1 MNLPNGYPLQ
11 NGKYR
16 LTHVVGQGG
25 FGITYKGV
33 WYTEVK
39 GPLGT
44 IKTEVPICVKEY
56 FFKDYCYRDPD
67 SFAVKVHSETGRAL
81 FEKFKEKLIKEA
93 KILSDVHHPHIVNV
107 LEVFEEND
115 TAYIAMEYISGNSLK
130 YKMDKEGIMPEA
142 RVLRYMRQIGEAL
155 QFVHE
160 KNILHL
166 DIKPSNILID
176 QSGKARLIDFGVSK
190 RYDIEQQETSTT
202 MLTLSKGFASIEQYD
217 NEGTQ
222 SFSPC
227 PDIYSLGATMY
238 NLLTGKIP
246 TESILRAARPLPSP
260 RDLNPS
266 ISAKTE
272 AAIIKAMEIVPA
284 DRFQSMSEMLAALD
298 FPEVEEEEIKKDI
311 SSPEYFEEDE
321 TTILFTTRLPQSGK
335 DEGDET
341 VLNNVDIPAVPKK
354 KKRKVTLISLLIIIF
369 ASIGSAVALL
379 VQRSKAVPPVAEVLN
394 SVPEGNNNPVSDS
407 TVPVVI
413 DENNTSGV
421 VEAEPETVSESKEE
435 NASVRPNSQEKT
447 IVKPETTPKQ
457 TDPVK
462 QKVEPV
468 VNDIKQP
475 VTAPSVPTEAEMNAE
490 FEALIASGKNKMAVA
505 DASSDAADF
514 IKATEEI
521 ADAGTDFSK
530 AARIKMTDELISLI
544 EKRKVKEEEILLAGR
559 KALYDE
565 VKPFGELMIVQ
576 KKETQKFGAID
587 ANARER
593 IKCKYLAA
601 YQTQQGY
608 RAFLR
613 EDDLFDIYNAEGIMI
628 SERLPDYY

>member
-1 MNLPNGYPLQ
+1 MNLPNGHLLQ
-11 NGKYR
+11 NRKYR

-33 WYTEVK
+33 WFTEVK

-67 SFAVKVHSETGRAL
+67 SFEVKVHSETGKAL

-107 LEVFEEND
+107 LEVFEENN

-130 YKMDKEGIMPEA
+130 YMMDKEGVLPEA
-142 RVLRYMRQIGEAL
+142 RVLRYVHQIGEAL

-160 KNILHL
+160 KNVLHL

-222 SFSPC
+222 NFSPC

-246 TESILRAARPLPSP
+246 TESILRATRPLPAP
-260 RDLNPS
+260 RELNPA
-266 ISAKTE
+266 ISPKTE

-284 DRFQSMSEMLAALD
+284 DRFQSVSEMLAALD
-298 FPEVEEEEIKKDI
+298 FPEAEEEEIKKDI

-321 TTILFTTRLPQSGK
+321 TTILFTTRLPQSK
-335 DEGDET
+335 TDEGDET
-341 VLNNVDIPAVPKK
+341 VLNNVDQPSIPKK

-369 ASIGSAVALL
+369 ASIASAWVLL
-379 VQRSKAVPPVAEVLN
+379 VQRNKPVPPVVEVLN
-394 SVPEGNNNPVSDS
+394 AAPKGNSDPVSE
-407 TVPVVI
+407 TVATDI
-413 DENNTSGV
+413 IEKNNTSAV
-421 VEAEPETVSESKEE
+421 AEEE
-435 NASVRPNSQEKT
+435 PRNGSDEKNVDNRQTSQEKPA
-447 IVKPETTPKQ
+447 VKSEVTTSRTETAKPPKES
-457 TDPVK
+457 TVK
-462 QKVEPV
+462 DIEKTV
-468 VNDIKQP
+468 V
-475 VTAPSVPTEAEMNAE
+475 TPSVPSEEEINVE
-490 FEALIASGKNKMAVA
+490 FETLISSGKSKMA
-505 DASSDAADF
+505 DAQVSNGAADF
-514 IKATEEI
+514 AKATEEI
-521 ADAGTDFSK
+521 SEAGLAFSK
-530 AARIKMTDELISLI
+530 AAKLKTTDELIDLI
-544 EKRKVKEEEILLAGR
+544 GKCKVKEEEILLAGR
-559 KALYDE
+559 KAQYE
-565 VKPFGELMIVQ
+565 EIKPFGDLMIVQ
-576 KKETQKFGAID
+576 KKDTKKYGAID

-593 IKCKYLAA
+593 VKCKYLAA
-601 YQTQQGY
+601 YRTQQGY
-608 RAFLR
+608 GAFVR
-613 EDDLFDIYNAEGIMI
+613 EDELFDIYNTEGVMI

>member
-1 MNLPNGYPLQ
+1 MNLPNGHLLQ
-11 NGKYR
+11 NRKYR

-33 WYTEVK
+33 WFTEVK

-67 SFAVKVHSETGRAL
+67 SFEVKVHSETGRAL

-107 LEVFEEND
+107 LEVFEENN

-130 YKMDKEGIMPEA
+130 YMMDKEGVLPEA
-142 RVLRYMRQIGEAL
+142 RVLRYVHQIGEAL

-160 KNILHL
+160 KNVLHL

-222 SFSPC
+222 NFSPC

-246 TESILRAARPLPSP
+246 TESILRATRPLPAP
-260 RDLNPS
+260 RELNPA
-266 ISAKTE
+266 ISPKTE

-284 DRFQSMSEMLAALD
+284 DRFQSVSEMLAALD
-298 FPEVEEEEIKKDI
+298 FPEAEEEEIKKDI

-321 TTILFTTRLPQSGK
+321 TTILFTTRLPQSK
-335 DEGDET
+335 TDEGDET
-341 VLNNVDIPAVPKK
+341 VLNNVDQPSIPKK

-369 ASIGSAVALL
+369 ASIASAWVLL
-379 VQRSKAVPPVAEVLN
+379 VQRNKSVPPVVEVLN
-394 SVPEGNNNPVSDS
+394 AAPKGNSDPVSE
-407 TVPVVI
+407 TVATDI
-413 DENNTSGV
+413 IEKNNTSAV
-421 VEAEPETVSESKEE
+421 AEEE
-435 NASVRPNSQEKT
+435 PQNGSDEKIVDNRQTSQEKPA
-447 IVKPETTPKQ
+447 VKSEVTTSRTETAKPPKES
-457 TDPVK
+457 TVK
-462 QKVEPV
+462 DIEKTV
-468 VNDIKQP
+468 V
-475 VTAPSVPTEAEMNAE
+475 TPSVPSEEEINAE
-490 FEALIASGKNKMAVA
+490 FETLITSGKSKMAEAQV
-505 DASSDAADF
+505 SNGAADF
-514 IKATEEI
+514 AKATEEI
-521 ADAGTDFSK
+521 SEAGLAFSK
-530 AARIKMTDELISLI
+530 AAKLKTTDELIDLI
-544 EKRKVKEEEILLAGR
+544 GKCKVKEEEILLAGR
-559 KALYDE
+559 KAQYE
-565 VKPFGELMIVQ
+565 EIKPFGDLMIVQ
-576 KKETQKFGAID
+576 KKDTKKYGAID

-593 IKCKYLAA
+593 VKCKYLAA
-601 YQTQQGY
+601 YRTQQGY
-608 RAFLR
+608 SAFLR
-613 EDDLFDIYNAEGIMI
+613 EDELYDIYDTKGGLI
-628 SERLPDYY
+628 SERLSSYY

>member
-1 MNLPNGYPLQ
+1 MNLPNGHLLQ
-11 NGKYR
+11 NRKYR

-33 WYTEVK
+33 WFTEVK

-67 SFAVKVHSETGRAL
+67 SFEVKVHSETGRAL

-107 LEVFEEND
+107 LEVFEENN

-130 YKMDKEGIMPEA
+130 YMMDKEGVLPEA
-142 RVLRYMRQIGEAL
+142 RVLRYVHQIGEAL

-160 KNILHL
+160 KNVLHL

-222 SFSPC
+222 NFSPC

-246 TESILRAARPLPSP
+246 TESILRATRPLPAP
-260 RDLNPS
+260 RELNPA
-266 ISAKTE
+266 ISPKTE

-284 DRFQSMSEMLAALD
+284 DRFQSVSEMLAALD
-298 FPEVEEEEIKKDI
+298 FPEAEEEEIKKDI

-321 TTILFTTRLPQSGK
+321 TTILFTTRLPQSK
-335 DEGDET
+335 TDEGDET
-341 VLNNVDIPAVPKK
+341 VLNNVDQPSIPKK

-369 ASIGSAVALL
+369 ASIASAWVLL
-379 VQRSKAVPPVAEVLN
+379 VQRNKSVPPVVEVLN
-394 SVPEGNNNPVSDS
+394 AAPKGNSDLVSE
-407 TVPVVI
+407 TVATDI
-413 DENNTSGV
+413 IEKNNTSAV
-421 VEAEPETVSESKEE
+421 AEEE
-435 NASVRPNSQEKT
+435 PRNGSDEKNVDNRQTSQEKPS
-447 IVKPETTPKQ
+447 VKSEVTTSRTETAKPPKES
-457 TDPVK
+457 TAKDIEK
-462 QKVEPV
+462 TV
-468 VNDIKQP
+468 V
-475 VTAPSVPTEAEMNAE
+475 TPSVPSEEEINAE
-490 FEALIASGKNKMAVA
+490 FETLISSGKSKMA
-505 DASSDAADF
+505 DAQVSNGAADF
-514 IKATEEI
+514 AKATEEI
-521 ADAGTDFSK
+521 SEAGLAFSK
-530 AARIKMTDELISLI
+530 AAKLKMTDELIALI

-559 KALYDE
+559 KAQYE
-565 VKPFGELMIVQ
+565 EIKPFGDLMIVQ
-576 KKETQKFGAID
+576 KKETKKYGAID

-601 YQTQQGY
+601 YRTQQGY
-608 RAFLR
+608 SAFLR
-613 EDDLFDIYNAEGIMI
+613 EDELYDIYDTKGGLI
-628 SERLPDYY
+628 SERLSSYY

>member
-1 MNLPNGYPLQ
+1 MNLPNGHLLQ
-11 NGKYR
+11 NRKYR

-33 WYTEVK
+33 WFTEVK

-67 SFAVKVHSETGRAL
+67 SFEVKVHSETGRAL

-107 LEVFEEND
+107 LEVFEENN

-130 YKMDKEGIMPEA
+130 YMMDKEGVLPEA
-142 RVLRYMRQIGEAL
+142 RVLRYVHQIGEAL

-160 KNILHL
+160 KNVLHL

-222 SFSPC
+222 NFSPC

-246 TESILRAARPLPSP
+246 TESILRATRPLPAP
-260 RDLNPS
+260 RELNPA
-266 ISAKTE
+266 ISPKTE

-284 DRFQSMSEMLAALD
+284 DRFQSVSEMLAALD
-298 FPEVEEEEIKKDI
+298 FPEAEEEEIKKDI

-321 TTILFTTRLPQSGK
+321 TTILFTTRLPQSK
-335 DEGDET
+335 TDEGDET
-341 VLNNVDIPAVPKK
+341 VLNNVDQPSIPKK

-369 ASIGSAVALL
+369 ASIASAWVLL
-379 VQRSKAVPPVAEVLN
+379 VQRNKSVPPVVEVLN
-394 SVPEGNNNPVSDS
+394 AAPKGNSDLVSE
-407 TVPVVI
+407 TVATDI
-413 DENNTSGV
+413 IEKNNTSAV
-421 VEAEPETVSESKEE
+421 AEEE
-435 NASVRPNSQEKT
+435 PRNGSDEKNVDNRQTSQEKPA
-447 IVKPETTPKQ
+447 VKSEVTTSRTETAKPPKES
-457 TDPVK
+457 TAKDIEK
-462 QKVEPV
+462 TV
-468 VNDIKQP
+468 V
-475 VTAPSVPTEAEMNAE
+475 TPSVPSEEEINAE
-490 FEALIASGKNKMAVA
+490 FETLITSGKSKMAEAQV
-505 DASSDAADF
+505 SNGAADF
-514 IKATEEI
+514 AKATEEI
-521 ADAGTDFSK
+521 SEAGLAFSK
-530 AARIKMTDELISLI
+530 AAKLKTTDELIDLI
-544 EKRKVKEEEILLAGR
+544 GKCKVKEEEILLAGR
-559 KALYDE
+559 KAQYE
-565 VKPFGELMIVQ
+565 EIKPFGDLMIVQ
-576 KKETQKFGAID
+576 KKDTKKYGAID

-593 IKCKYLAA
+593 VKCKYLAA
-601 YQTQQGY
+601 YRTQQGY
-608 RAFLR
+608 GAFVR
-613 EDDLFDIYNAEGIMI
+613 EDELFDIYNTEGVMI

>member
-1 MNLPNGYPLQ
+1 MNLPNGHLLQ
-11 NGKYR
+11 NRKYR

-33 WYTEVK
+33 WFTEVK

-67 SFAVKVHSETGRAL
+67 SFEVKVHSETGKAL

-107 LEVFEEND
+107 LEVFEENN

-130 YKMDKEGIMPEA
+130 YMMDKEGVLPEA
-142 RVLRYMRQIGEAL
+142 RVLRYVHQIGEAL

-160 KNILHL
+160 KNVLHL

-222 SFSPC
+222 NFSPC

-246 TESILRAARPLPSP
+246 TESILRATRPLPVP
-260 RDLNPS
+260 RELNPA
-266 ISAKTE
+266 ISSKTE

-284 DRFQSMSEMLAALD
+284 DRFQSVSEMLVALD
-298 FPEVEEEEIKKDI
+298 FPEAEEEEIKKDI

-321 TTILFTTRLPQSGK
+321 TTILFTTRLPKSK
-335 DEGDET
+335 TDEGDET
-341 VLNNVDIPAVPKK
+341 VLNNVDQPSIPKK

-369 ASIGSAVALL
+369 ASIASAWVLL
-379 VQRSKAVPPVAEVLN
+379 VQRNKPVPPVVEVLN
-394 SVPEGNNNPVSDS
+394 AAPKGNSDPVSE
-407 TVPVVI
+407 TVATDI
-413 DENNTSGV
+413 IEKNNTSAV
-421 VEAEPETVSESKEE
+421 AEEE
-435 NASVRPNSQEKT
+435 PRNGSDEKNVDNRQTSQEKPA
-447 IVKPETTPKQ
+447 VKSEVTTSRTETAKPPKEP
-457 TDPVK
+457 TVK
-462 QKVEPV
+462 DIEKTV
-468 VNDIKQP
+468 V
-475 VTAPSVPTEAEMNAE
+475 TPSVPSEEEINAE
-490 FEALIASGKNKMAVA
+490 FETLITSGKSKMA
-505 DASSDAADF
+505 DAQVSNGAADF
-514 IKATEEI
+514 AKATEEI
-521 ADAGTDFSK
+521 SEAGLAFSK
-530 AARIKMTDELISLI
+530 AAKLKTTDELIDLI
-544 EKRKVKEEEILLAGR
+544 GKCKVKEEEILLAGR
-559 KALYDE
+559 KAQYE
-565 VKPFGELMIVQ
+565 EIKPFGDLMIVQ
-576 KKETQKFGAID
+576 KKDTKKYGAID

-593 IKCKYLAA
+593 VKCKYLAA
-601 YQTQQGY
+601 YRTQQGY
-608 RAFLR
+608 GAFVR
-613 EDDLFDIYNAEGIMI
+613 EDELFDIYNTEGVMI

>member
-1 MNLPNGYPLQ
+1 MNLPNGHLLQ
-11 NGKYR
+11 NRKYR

-33 WYTEVK
+33 WFTEVK

-67 SFAVKVHSETGRAL
+67 SFEVKVHSETGRAL

-107 LEVFEEND
+107 LEVFEENN

-130 YKMDKEGIMPEA
+130 YMMDKEGVLPEA
-142 RVLRYMRQIGEAL
+142 RVLRYVHQIGEAL

-160 KNILHL
+160 KNVLHL

-222 SFSPC
+222 NFSPC

-246 TESILRAARPLPSP
+246 TESILRATRPLPAP
-260 RDLNPS
+260 RELNPA
-266 ISAKTE
+266 ISPKTE

-284 DRFQSMSEMLAALD
+284 DRFQSVSEMLAALD
-298 FPEVEEEEIKKDI
+298 FPEAEEEEIKKDI

-321 TTILFTTRLPQSGK
+321 TTILFTTRLPQSK
-335 DEGDET
+335 TDEGDET
-341 VLNNVDIPAVPKK
+341 VLNNVDQPSIPKK

-369 ASIGSAVALL
+369 ASIASAWVLL
-379 VQRSKAVPPVAEVLN
+379 VQRNKPVPPVVEVLN
-394 SVPEGNNNPVSDS
+394 AAPKGNSDPVSE
-407 TVPVVI
+407 TVATDI
-413 DENNTSGV
+413 IEKNNTSAV
-421 VEAEPETVSESKEE
+421 AEEE
-435 NASVRPNSQEKT
+435 PQNGSDEKNVDNRQTSQEKPA
-447 IVKPETTPKQ
+447 VKSEVTTSRTETAKPPKEP
-457 TDPVK
+457 TVK
-462 QKVEPV
+462 DIEKTV
-468 VNDIKQP
+468 V
-475 VTAPSVPTEAEMNAE
+475 TPSVPSEEEINAE
-490 FEALIASGKNKMAVA
+490 FETLITSGKSKMA
-505 DASSDAADF
+505 DAQVSNGAADF
-514 IKATEEI
+514 AKATEEI
-521 ADAGTDFSK
+521 SEAGLAFSK
-530 AARIKMTDELISLI
+530 AAKLKTTDELIDLI
-544 EKRKVKEEEILLAGR
+544 GKCKVKEEEILLAGR
-559 KALYDE
+559 KAQYE
-565 VKPFGELMIVQ
+565 EIKPFGDLMIVQ
-576 KKETQKFGAID
+576 KKDTKKYGAID

-593 IKCKYLAA
+593 VKCKYLAA
-601 YQTQQGY
+601 YRTQQGY
-608 RAFLR
+608 SAFLR
-613 EDDLFDIYNAEGIMI
+613 EDELYDIYDTKGGLI
-628 SERLPDYY
+628 SERLSSYY